1 MLVEELSPLQ
11 GLHPAV
17 TALTHVQGSGLGS
30 ARTLLGAEPVR
41 SQNNCCHLVTAND
54 YFTRIK

>member
-30 ARTLLGAEPVR
+30 ARTLLGASLPRWHGAGTEPE
-41 SQNNCCHLVTAND
+41 
-54 YFTRIK
+54 